1 MSFAVESEDIMFK
14 YRVKF
19 TDGNTAEVTA
29 NRDTI
34 ILLETLIRY
43 GIVKKIT
50 AKS

>member
-1 MSFAVESEDIMFK
+1 MFK

-29 NRDTI
+29 SRDTI
-34 ILLETLIRY
+34 ILMETLIKY
-43 GIVKKIT
+43 ENVKKIT